1 MRRLIIHAPGIHV
14 GGGVVLLK
22 EFFSVKYLGDVCINL
37 DERADKV
44 LRVPNG
50 IEVHSIPHSIM
61 GRLNAEIYLK
71 RISKKNDIVLCF
83 HGLPPLLPVLGNVVV
98 FVQNRHHLESKSLS
112 QFALNTRI
120 RVTLE
125 RFICRLFKTRVHEYI
140 VQTQSMK
147 NSLMKWHGG
156 SPVIKIMPLMKKL
169 EKSENKSKLENK
181 FDFVYVADGEFHKN
195 HHHLISALKLLAE
208 EEIFPSLC
216 LTLSK
221 RHEDIMNKIDVEI
234 ANHDLKISNIG
245 EVSHDEIINLYR
257 SSTALI
263 FPSTIESFGLP
274 LLEASQLSLPIIAS
288 EKDFVRD
295 VCTPVQTFDPQSP
308 ISISR
313 AIKRFLKITQQT
325 QQIYTSSEFLNKL
338 SLENE

>member
-1 MRRLIIHAPGIHV
+1 MRRLILHAPGIHV

-22 EFFSVKYLGDVCINL
+22 ELFSVKLLGDVCVNL
-37 DERADKV
+37 DERADKI

-61 GRLNAEIYLK
+61 GRLKAEIYLK
-71 RISKKNDIVLCF
+71 RISKKDDIVLCF
-83 HGLPPLLPVLGNVVV
+83 HGLPPLLSVQGNVVV
-98 FVQNRHHLESKSLS
+98 FVQNRHHVESESLS
-112 QFALNTRI
+112 QFALKTRI

-125 RFICRLFKTRVHEYI
+125 RFICRLFKGRVHEYI
-140 VQTQSMK
+140 VQTQSME
-147 NSLMKWHGG
+147 NALMKWHGG
-156 SPVIKIMPLMKKL
+156 VPMIKIMPLMKKL
-169 EKSENKSKLENK
+169 ERSKIESKLEKK

-195 HHHLISALKLLAE
+195 HHHLISALILLAE
-208 EEIFPSLC
+208 EGISPSLC

-221 RHEDIMNKIDVEI
+221 RNENIVKKIDVEI

-313 AIKRFLKITQQT
+313 AIKRFLKMTKKT
-325 QQIYTSSEFLNKL
+325 QQIYTSSEFLNKIGFG
-338 SLENE
+338 E